1 VPLTDVAAGRERCAE
16 LPDEQ
21 GPAAVEPTDE
31 PDPTA
36 SAPPSVGSTSLS
48 PAFLDRLAEVTLAAD
63 QFTESILVP
72 GSESAAATRA
82 RLLRATGRAASAAWR
97 EQPLQGREMLR
108 LLEEDVRALRA
119 KVRLVS
125 GPITLTGSSGTLPL
139 LVQNELDQPVTVGVV
154 LDETSAARLSL
165 STSGAQVVPARELYE
180 RISVQ
185 VEPRTSGR
193 FVVLATLVDAQGRR
207 FGDPVALPVRS
218 TGYGG
223 VALAVTW
230 AAAGVLMVAA
240 GTRIVR
246 RALHHR
252 RAG

>member
-1 VPLTDVAAGRERCAE
+1 VAAGRERCAE

-21 GPAAVEPTDE
+21 GPAVADVPTPSTPAVEPSG
-31 PDPTA
+31 A
-36 SAPPSVGSTSLS
+36 ALAGLS
-48 PAFLDRLAEVTLAAD
+48 PVYLDRLAQVTREAD
-63 QFTESILVP
+63 QFTEAILVP
-72 GSESAAATRA
+72 GSQEAASTRA
-82 RLLRATGRAASAAWR
+82 RLLRATGRAASTAWR
-97 EQPLQGREMLR
+97 DQPLQGREMLR
-108 LLEEDVRALRA
+108 LLQEDVTALRG

-125 GPITLTGSSGTLPL
+125 SPITLTGSSGILPL
-139 LVQNELDQPVTVGVV
+139 IVQNELDQPVRVGVV

-193 FVVLATLVDAQGRR
+193 FVVLATLVDAQGER
-207 FGDPVALPVRS
+207 FGEAVPLQVRS

-230 AAAGVLMVAA
+230 AAAAVLMLAT
-240 GTRIVR
+240 GTRLVR
-246 RALHHR
+246 RTLHR
-252 RAG
+252 RRRSVEPAA